1 VRRLAALGA
10 VLLGLLL
17 LVVAQLVL
25 PGVAEQ
31 RIRDQLQGSG
41 QVLSVHVSAFP
52 AIELLWHHADSVDV
66 RLGRYSS
73 TPAHLSSLLDQARN
87 VGTLTASA
95 RAVQTGLLTL
105 QDAILHKHGDQLTG
119 SAHVTEA
126 DVRSALPILRSV
138 TPVASEDG
146 RLTVRGTATL
156 FGVSATVDATVGAQ
170 DGKLVV
176 VPDVPFGGLA
186 TITVFSDPRVAVQS
200 VGATTTGDGFVVHAT
215 ARLR

>member
-17 LVVAQLVL
+17 LVIAQLAL

-66 RLGRYSS
+66 RLGRYNS
-73 TPAHLSSLLDQARN
+73 TPAHLSSLLDQARD

-95 RAVQTGLLTL
+95 REVQTGLLTL
-105 QDAILHKHGDQLTG
+105 QDATLHKHGDQLTG
-119 SAHVTEA
+119 SARVTEA

-138 TPVASEDG
+138 TPVTSEDG

-200 VGATTTGDGFVVHAT
+200 VGATAAGDGFVVHAT

>member
-1 VRRLAALGA
+1 M
-10 VLLGLLL
+10 
-17 LVVAQLVL
+17 
-25 PGVAEQ
+25 
-31 RIRDQLQGSG
+31 
-41 QVLSVHVSAFP
+41 
-52 AIELLWHHADSVDV
+52 
-66 RLGRYSS
+66 RLGRYRS
-73 TPAHLSSLLDQARN
+73 TPAHLSSLLDQAGN

-95 RAVQTGLLTL
+95 REVQTGLLTL

-138 TPVASEDG
+138 TPVASRDG

-156 FGVSATVDATVGAQ
+156 FGVSAAVDATVGAQ

-200 VGATTTGDGFVVHAT
+200 VGASTHRRRVRRVRDGAAAVAPPPRAFGAAGGTLSRGPARGVSQPA
-215 ARLR
+215 ARLRPWAP